1 MKLIQ
6 NWRQAWRFS
15 SVQTALI
22 LGIANALF
30 ALMPVLSDA
39 VSLPVYAAISA
50 LGNVAIIIL
59 RIVAQPSLEPENET
73 AI

>member
-1 MKLIQ
+1 MTLIQ
-6 NWRQAWRFS
+6 NWRQAWRFT

-59 RIVAQPSLEPENET
+59 RLVAQPSLEPSNET
-73 AI
+73 E

>member
-1 MKLIQ
+1 MTLIKE
-6 NWRQAWRFS
+6 WRQAWKFT
-15 SVQTALI
+15 SVQTAVI

-30 ALMPVLSDA
+30 ALIPALSDA

-59 RIVAQPSLEPENET
+59 RLVAQPKLSQ
-73 AI
+73 